1 MILLFW
7 IGLALVLA
15 FAELAAGDFGLL
27 MLAGGAAAA
36 AGVTVVG
43 APIWLQFVTFL
54 IVAGLLI
61 SIIRPVLHRRLRI
74 TRTRLESS
82 SRELE
87 GSEATVIEEVTPSSG
102 MIRFAVDLWSARCAY
117 EHEDFAPDTKVIITR
132 IDSAHAYVT
141 ASLER
146 NHHDW

>member
-36 AGVTVVG
+36 AGVNAMG
-43 APIWLQFVTFL
+43 APIWLQFITFL
-54 IVAGLLI
+54 IVSGLLI
-61 SIIRPVLHRRLRI
+61 GLVRPILHRRLRI
-74 TRTRLESS
+74 TRTQLDSS

-87 GSEATVIEEVTPSSG
+87 GSEATVIEEVTPTGG
-102 MIRFAVDLWSARCAY
+102 MIRVAGDLWSARSTF

-132 IDSAHAYVT
+132 IDSAHAYVS
-141 ASLER
+141 AAIER
-146 NHHDW
+146 TQHD